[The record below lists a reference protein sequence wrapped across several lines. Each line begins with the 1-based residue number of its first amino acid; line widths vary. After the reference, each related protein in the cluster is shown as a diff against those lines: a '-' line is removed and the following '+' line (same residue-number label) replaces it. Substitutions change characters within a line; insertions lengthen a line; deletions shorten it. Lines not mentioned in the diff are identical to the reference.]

1 MDRHRNGQAKSSN
14 KRIDSLV
21 KCDTGRPRPYTNR
34 TQESLLFFTT
44 KRHKAIQ
51 ASGRRQ
57 YHTARWYRSCLLT
70 VYLLPMKGNNKSK
83 RLELKRNTWT
93 ERRQK
98 NKGRY
103 LKRFP
108 FFCVAFF
115 FLFCQYIYIVHVQ
128 LVIYSLQSRGPY
140 RSIEGHRAF
149 CFLLDISSHTG
160 SFASALLL
168 LYSRPSRSEYKVHTS
183 EKSQSAIS
191 TNRDLIFPFAP
202 FFLSFLFALYQINS
216 RKLYLVYRTRLQKK
230 NIYPE

>member
-1 MDRHRNGQAKSSN
+1 MTRAGQDLIQIARKNPFYFSPQKDIKQYKHPDADNIIPHDDIALVFWLSIYSRWKGTTRAKGWNWKGTHRQREGK
-14 KRIDSLV
+14 KIRDDIWRDSL
-21 KCDTGRPRPYTNR
+21 
-34 TQESLLFFTT
+34 
-44 KRHKAIQ
+44 
-51 ASGRRQ
+51 
-57 YHTARWYRSCLLT
+57 
-70 VYLLPMKGNNKSK
+70 
-83 RLELKRNTWT
+83 
-93 ERRQK
+93 
-98 NKGRY
+98 
-103 LKRFP
+103 
-108 FFCVAFF
+108 FFCVAF

-168 LYSRPSRSEYKVHTS
+168 LYSRPSHSEYKVHTS

-230 NIYPE
+230 K

>member
-1 MDRHRNGQAKSSN
+1 MISLLSSDCLFTPDEREQQEQKVGIEKEHMDREKAK
-14 KRIDSLV
+14 I
-21 KCDTGRPRPYTNR
+21 
-34 TQESLLFFTT
+34 
-44 KRHKAIQ
+44 
-51 ASGRRQ
+51 
-57 YHTARWYRSCLLT
+57 
-70 VYLLPMKGNNKSK
+70 
-83 RLELKRNTWT
+83 
-93 ERRQK
+93 
-98 NKGRY
+98 
-103 LKRFP
+103 
-108 FFCVAFF
+108 
-115 FLFCQYIYIVHVQ
+115 FCQYIYIVHVQ

-230 NIYPE
+230 KNISRVAVYIVCSDDFS